1 MKKQVEKWTLK
12 QIVFVLFMMVMG
24 SRLVGQTILFDVKTY
39 NSGYNVSCHGYTDG
53 SIQVTVVEGTY
64 PFTYSWNTGATTP
77 NLNNVGAGVY
87 TLTVTDANAVVV
99 SKMVELKEPDGF
111 DAVLHP
117 SLVQGGYNISSM
129 GGHDGKIATEITGG
143 TPPYTYAWSNNATSS
158 YIENLGAGTYT
169 VTINDQNTCAV
180 TRTQVLT
187 APSLLH
193 IVSITASNQNGH
205 SVSCFGKANGSI
217 TTVVSGGVPP
227 YTYAWD
233 NGSFDQNPSGL
244 KAGLYK
250 LSVKDANNST
260 ASGQITLTEP
270 TELAVTLTRSNFGGY
285 TISCNSCANGTI
297 NTSVAGGT
305 SPFTY
310 LWDGGQTNANRHNL
324 GVGSY
329 SVTVTDANGC
339 QTTGDAT
346 MTEPANAGWDF
357 AGNAVDSSKFIG
369 SSNNAPLIFK
379 TNNAERMRISESGN
393 VTINNNA
400 TVNGTL
406 TTGNLNISNAFTSTA
421 IHTGRITGL
430 PGDSIIHLGDSSLVI
445 NYPSNNIH
453 SDGLGSHHGVG
464 LGLYC
469 WGVGNNSLALG
480 GYRATANGTNSIAM
494 GYGVDANV
502 DKSIVIGSGYGL
514 GNNSRLINTK
524 QNSLMI
530 GFNSNVPTL
539 FVSPADGTPGGLGKI
554 GIGTTTPSEI
564 LEVNGNLKVVG
575 NSITNGNAGV
585 GTSTPQ
591 DRFQIGNA
599 ATKIVFG
606 SAEGADLGWG
616 EYYIGFNAARQNS
629 STWSTGNDG
638 SHNGGVIIYSNVVGD
653 LFFSNIQNTGA
664 GDQSNITDA
673 TIKNNIAMRILRN
686 GSVGIGTDFVTNYN
700 TWTDYKL
707 AVNGGV
713 RCKFLKVEP
722 NWSDFV
728 FEKTYKLR
736 TLKEVEQFIIENG
749 HLPEIPSSKEVG
761 ADGIDV
767 GEMNAKLLQKIE
779 ELTLYTIELQKQI
792 DKLKNN

>member
-1 MKKQVEKWTLK
+1 MKKQVEKWNVK

-24 SRLVGQTILFDVKTY
+24 SRLAGQTILFDVKTY

-53 SIQVTVVEGTY
+53 SVQVTVVEGTY

-77 NLNNVGAGVY
+77 NLNNVGAGFY

-117 SLVQGGYNISSM
+117 SQVQGGYNISSM

-193 IVSITASNQNGH
+193 IVSITATNQNGH

-339 QTTGDAT
+339 QTTGNAA

-379 TNNAERMRISESGN
+379 TNNAERMRISETGN
-393 VTINNNA
+393 VIINNNA

-406 TTGNLNISNAFTSTA
+406 TTGNLNITNAFTSNK
-421 IHTGRITGL
+421 IYTGRITVI
-430 PGDSIIHLGDSSLVI
+430 PGDSMVSIGDSSLHFTL
-445 NYPSNNIH
+445 SNRIFATPWY
-453 SDGLGSHHGVG
+453 SYRGLSLGTGASAYGS
-464 LGLYC
+464 
-469 WGVGNNSLALG
+469 SS
-480 GYRATANGTNSIAM
+480 TAI
-494 GYGVDANV
+494 GYGSTTGIPGTLAAN
-502 DKSIVIGSGYGL
+502 KAIAIGSFV
-514 GNNSRLINTK
+514 NNTID
-524 QNSLMI
+524 NSLMV
-530 GFNSNVPTL
+530 GFNSSIPTL
-539 FVSPADGTPGGLGKI
+539 FVSPASTFGGLGKI

-564 LEVNGNLKVVG
+564 LEVNGNLKVIG

-638 SHNGGVIIYSNVVGD
+638 SHNGGAIIYSNVIGD

-664 GDQSNITDA
+664 GDQSNISDA

-686 GSVGIGTDFVTNYN
+686 GSVGIGTDFFTNYN

>member
-12 QIVFVLFMMVMG
+12 QIVFVLLMMLMG

-77 NLNNVGAGVY
+77 NLNNVGAGFY

-99 SKMVELKEPDGF
+99 SKTVELKEPDGF

-117 SLVQGGYNISSM
+117 SLVQGGYNISAM
-129 GGHDGKIATEITGG
+129 GGHDGKIITEITGG

-180 TRTQVLT
+180 TKTQVLT

-193 IVSITASNQNGH
+193 IVSITATNQNGH

-339 QTTGDAT
+339 QTTGDAA

-379 TNNAERMRISESGN
+379 TNNAERMRISETGS
-393 VTINNNA
+393 A
-400 TVNGTL
+400 T
-406 TTGNLNISNAFTSTA
+406 F
-421 IHTGRITGL
+421 
-430 PGDSIIHLGDSSLVI
+430 
-445 NYPSNNIH
+445 
-453 SDGLGSHHGVG
+453 
-464 LGLYC
+464 
-469 WGVGNNSLALG
+469 
-480 GYRATANGTNSIAM
+480 
-494 GYGVDANV
+494 
-502 DKSIVIGSGYGL
+502 
-514 GNNSRLINTK
+514 
-524 QNSLMI
+524 Q
-530 GFNSNVPTL
+530 
-539 FVSPADGTPGGLGKI
+539 
-554 GIGTTTPSEI
+554 
-564 LEVNGNLKVVG
+564 GNLKTMGDINFGG
-575 NSITNGNAGV
+575 NNTISFTPASGNNPNIYCFGKSLSMGPKPCGFISPTVNYFQYLLQSGGLVWNWQHPEFMNMGYDGSKSLIESV
-585 GTSTPQ
+585 GTPLYINTCGSDVYMCNATSGIVC
-591 DRFQIGNA
+591 IGC
-599 ATKIVFG
+599 T
-606 SAEGADLGWG
+606 
-616 EYYIGFNAARQNS
+616 YTNS
-629 STWSTGNDG
+629 N
-638 SHNGGVIIYSNVVGD
+638 
-653 LFFSNIQNTGA
+653 
-664 GDQSNITDA
+664 
-673 TIKNNIAMRILRN
+673 
-686 GSVGIGTDFVTNYN
+686 
-700 TWTDYKL
+700 YKL
-707 AVNGGV
+707 AVAGKIIAEEVNVKLYNNGLGW
-713 RCKFLKVEP
+713 P
-722 NWSDFV
+722 DYV
-728 FEKTYKLR
+728 FDKKYKLR
-736 TLKEVEQFIIENG
+736 SIEELKNYTRTENHLPDMPTAKEVETGGVNV
-749 HLPEIPSSKEVG
+749 S
-761 ADGIDV
+761 
-767 GEMNAKLLQKIE
+767 EMITKLLKTQE
-779 ELTLYTIELQKQI
+779 EQAEYIILLNEQNKKLEKEIQL
-792 DKLKNN
+792 LKNGK